1 MRVIRVHNQDLVP
14 LDGAEIRLGRSGR
27 GRSEVIVPLDPGVER
42 GSIGDP
48 CRAAADAL
56 PRASAAITADGGV
69 RLVPEA
75 APSDRV
81 LLVLTGDPGY
91 YRGADYSYDLP
102 TGSRVLARGR
112 GAYGDAG
119 RLGGWDEILAVAPAA
134 GEVRLPGKYGDR
146 MLRWD
151 ATVVRILSAA
161 EAKAEAATAAEPVE
175 III

>member
-1 MRVIRVHNQDLVP
+1 MKVIYVKDNKDLAP

-27 GRSEVIVPLDPGVER
+27 GRTEVIIPIDPGIDR

-48 CRAAADAL
+48 RRADAGDL
-56 PRASAAITADGGV
+56 PRASAAVTADGGV
-69 RLVPEA
+69 RLIPEA

-119 RLGGWDEILAVAPAA
+119 RLGGWDEILAVAPAS
-134 GEVRLPGKYGDR
+134 GEIRLTAKYSTHV
-146 MLRWD
+146 LRWD
-151 ATVVRILSAA
+151 DAGVRILSAA
-161 EAKAEAATAAEPVE
+161 EAKAEAATAADPVE
-175 III
+175 II